1 LRASRVSEVMSGMG
15 KIGEITIDLNKD
27 VKKDAKESLN
37 SLFYG
42 VSMRSLITILEDA
55 KKATKVKII
64 IETA

>member
-27 VKKDAKESLN
+27 VKKDSKESLN
-37 SLFYG
+37 NLFYG

-55 KKATKVKII
+55 KKATKVKVT
-64 IETA
+64 IETV